1 MTHTLTWH
9 DDISRQARVLS
20 CAMRLTLKPT
30 FSLWPLTDGGIK
42 AIGQLDRAVDRLPKP
57 KRVTIEQV
65 RLGGVPCEKT
75 THPKTATGSL
85 DGASVLYFHGGGFV
99 FCGLATHRSACATI
113 AARAGVPVYSVEY
126 RQIPYGGIGT
136 SIADAMASY
145 RAALETVADPSKII
159 VAGDSAGGYLAMK
172 VAELAVLD
180 GLTPPAAVLGFS
192 PLLNLDLK
200 SHPKEFMKKDAYLP
214 MKQVIALEDRWLNGP
229 DAIAGSPSP
238 IDVDPAI
245 FPPVFLSTAQ
255 YELMRPDVEAM
266 TASLAAAGSTV
277 ETHVWKGQV
286 HAFPVMAGALP
297 EARVL
302 LDLAVAFAARV
313 LADPSPQ

>member
-1 MTHTLTWH
+1 MAHTLTWH
-9 DDISRQARVLS
+9 NDVSRQARILS

-30 FSLWPLTDGGIK
+30 FSIWPLTDNGIR

-57 KRVTIEQV
+57 KRVRIEQV
-65 RLGGVPCEKT
+65 SLGGVPCEKT
-75 THPKTATGSL
+75 THPRTATGSL
-85 DGASVLYFHGGGFV
+85 DGATVLYFHGGGFV

-113 AARAGVPVYSVEY
+113 AALAGIPVYSVEY
-126 RQIPYGGIGT
+126 RQIPHGGIGT

-145 RAALETVADPSKII
+145 RAALDTVADPSKIV

-172 VAELAVLD
+172 VAEIAVLE

-200 SHPKEFMKKDAYLP
+200 SHPRKFMKKDAYLP
-214 MKQVIALEDRWLNGP
+214 MKQVLALEDRWLNGP
-229 DAIAGSPSP
+229 DIIPGSASP
-238 IDVDPAI
+238 IDADPSV

-266 TASLAAAGSTV
+266 TTSLAAAGRTV
-277 ETHVWKGQV
+277 ESHVWKGQV
-286 HAFPVMAGALP
+286 HAFPVIAGILP
-297 EARVL
+297 EGRSL
-302 LDLAVAFAARV
+302 LRLAVDFAARN
-313 LADPSPQ
+313 L

>member
-9 DDISRQARVLS
+9 SDISPQARFLS

-30 FSLWPLTDGGIK
+30 FSVWPLTDTGIK

-65 RLGGVPCEKT
+65 ALGGVPCEKT
-75 THPKTATGSL
+75 THPRIATGSL
-85 DGASVLYFHGGGFV
+85 AGATVLYFHGGGFV
-99 FCGLATHRSACATI
+99 FCGLATHRSACATM

-126 RQIPYGGIGT
+126 RQIPHGGIGT

-145 RAALETVADPSKII
+145 RAALDVVADPRKII

-172 VAELAVLD
+172 VAELAVLQ

-200 SHPKEFMKKDAYLP
+200 SHPRKFMKKDAYLP
-214 MKQVIALEDRWLNGP
+214 MKQVLALEDRWMNGP
-229 DAIAGSPSP
+229 DAIPGSPSP
-238 IDVDPAI
+238 IDADPTI

-266 TASLAAAGSTV
+266 TDALVAAGNTV

-286 HAFPVMAGALP
+286 HAFPVLAGALP
-297 EARVL
+297 EGRTV

-313 LADPSPQ
+313 L